1 MMPTAIP
8 RPFDEAQR
16 LAAMR
21 RYQLLDT
28 PAEED
33 FDFLAEMASAVCG
46 APYSFVTLVDEN
58 RVFIKSA
65 IGLSVGREAPR
76 DDQYCSWAILEPQI
90 LEIPDLALDPRTAG
104 MAPTIVHGYRSYAGV
119 NLQTPEGFRIGTLCV
134 LDSRP
139 RELSAEQMRKLQ
151 RLARQVMALIELRA
165 KQRDLQAALELAER
179 LSREDELTGLFNRRA
194 VMQSLDGEV
203 ARARRYGGSLS
214 VLMVDVDHFKRV
226 NDTFGH
232 PVGDEVLRQL
242 GSTMTTNLRR
252 ADVAGRYGGEEF
264 VVVLPETPSSG
275 AIALAEQLRQRI
287 GALKFEE
294 GPQKITI
301 SIGIAGMESGD
312 HADTLLQA
320 ADEALYRAKQDGRDR
335 VEVARGRQSH
345 AA

>member
-1 MMPTAIP
+1 
-8 RPFDEAQR
+8 
-16 LAAMR
+16 
-21 RYQLLDT
+21 
-28 PAEED
+28 
-33 FDFLAEMASAVCG
+33 
-46 APYSFVTLVDEN
+46 
-58 RVFIKSA
+58 
-65 IGLSVGREAPR
+65 
-76 DDQYCSWAILEPQI
+76 
-90 LEIPDLALDPRTAG
+90 
-104 MAPTIVHGYRSYAGV
+104 
-119 NLQTPEGFRIGTLCV
+119 
-134 LDSRP
+134 
-139 RELSAEQMRKLQ
+139 
-151 RLARQVMALIELRA
+151 
-165 KQRDLQAALELAER
+165 
-179 LSREDELTGLFNRRA
+179 
-194 VMQSLDGEV
+194 
-203 ARARRYGGSLS
+203 
-214 VLMVDVDHFKRV
+214 MVDVDHFKRV

-242 GSTMTTNLRR
+242 GSTMTTSLRR

-335 VEVARGRQSH
+335 VEVARGRQSR